1 MLFVFEEHASGLV
14 APDPCGDALRAKGRF
29 FPGAACSADP
39 CPMIERDAYETT
51 HFENDQVN
59 ASDLAAWLEDPFEV
73 NMDGR
78 ICSDDFALMS
88 SAYEPE

>member
-1 MLFVFEEHASGLV
+1 
-14 APDPCGDALRAKGRF
+14 
-29 FPGAACSADP
+29 
-39 CPMIERDAYETT
+39 MIERDAYETT